1 MGPNGGNVPID
12 LVHEDILTDTRKD
25 YFLAAAESAAAPLL
39 RVEATARRRGLWAHC
54 HPLFTERKV
63 ATWNFGLVFFTN
75 GRYSLKFASLL
86 KWTVS

>member
-12 LVHEDILTDTRKD
+12 SVHEDILTDTRKD

-63 ATWNFGLVFFTN
+63 ATWNFGLVFFAN
-75 GRYSLKFASLL
+75 VCYSLNFASYFRF
-86 KWTVS
+86 

>member
-12 LVHEDILTDTRKD
+12 SVHEDILIDTRKD

-39 RVEATARRRGLWAHC
+39 RVEATGRHRGLWARC

-63 ATWNFGLVFFTN
+63 ATWKLGLVLFTN
-75 GRYSLKFASLL
+75 VSYSLNFASLING
-86 KWTVS
+86 TQE